1 MKKKKINIFK
11 VIFALILLA
20 ILTIGII
27 IAINEAK
34 IKKNYNKYVVVSV
47 DSDLY
52 NSKNKKVG
60 KIYKDT

>member
-1 MKKKKINIFK
+1 MKKKKINIIK

-27 IAINEAK
+27 IAVNEAK

-52 NSKNKKVG
+52 NSKNNS
-60 KIYKDT
+60 